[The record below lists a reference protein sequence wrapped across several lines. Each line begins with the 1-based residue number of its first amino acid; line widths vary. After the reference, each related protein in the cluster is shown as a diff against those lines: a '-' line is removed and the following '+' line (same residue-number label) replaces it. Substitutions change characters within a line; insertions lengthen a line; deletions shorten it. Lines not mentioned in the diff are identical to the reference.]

1 MPSENTKAETTSSP
15 LLVKFGNTYLRYPC
29 RLTSLWIS
37 EQLEHPG
44 MGQNG
49 LCGGTLKYMYRCFL
63 SFTWG
68 LLNFRDSRL
77 LAKPSGRYILVGPG
91 SRSQPGLSQALLLIA
106 HAQTGQAE
114 DFHPLSDRPTWVVSW
129 KTSSSKVM

>member
-1 MPSENTKAETTSSP
+1 MWRDFEVHVSM
-15 LLVKFGNTYLRYPC
+15 LLK
-29 RLTSLWIS
+29 
-37 EQLEHPG
+37 
-44 MGQNG
+44 
-49 LCGGTLKYMYRCFL
+49 L
-63 SFTWG
+63 SKVTWG

-114 DFHPLSDRPTWVVSW
+114 DFHPLSDRPT
-129 KTSSSKVM
+129 